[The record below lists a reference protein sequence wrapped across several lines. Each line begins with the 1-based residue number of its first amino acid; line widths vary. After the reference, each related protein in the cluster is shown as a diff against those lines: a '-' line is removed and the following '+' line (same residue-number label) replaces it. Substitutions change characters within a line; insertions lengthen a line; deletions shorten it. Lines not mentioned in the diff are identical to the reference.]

1 MDSNQQY
8 GQPRRGFLGANLIWI
23 VPLALILIMG
33 LGFMGSYN
41 RINTKDE
48 AVNNAW
54 GDVESTLQRRSDLIP
69 NLVNV
74 VKGYAEHERETLNN
88 VVTARAQA
96 TQMRAPD
103 LSDPAAME
111 RFQASQAAVG
121 SALSR
126 LMAIAEN
133 YPDLKANQNFLDLQH
148 QLEGTENRI
157 NVARTRYNGAVGEL
171 NKAIRVIPG
180 KFIND
185 WFLQLKPRVYFKADE
200 GAQTAPKVEF

>member
-1 MDSNQQY
+1 MDNNQQY
-8 GQPRRGFLGANLIWI
+8 GPPRRGFLRANLIWI

-33 LGFMGSYN
+33 LGLMGSYN
-41 RINTKDE
+41 GLNTKDE

-185 WFLQLKPRVYFKADE
+185 WFLQLQPRVYFKADE
-200 GAQTAPKVEF
+200 GAQAAPKVEF

>member
-8 GQPRRGFLGANLIWI
+8 GQPRRGFLRANAIWI

-33 LGFMGSYN
+33 LGVMGSYN

-200 GAQTAPKVEF
+200 GAQAAPKVEF